1 MFEAMSEG
9 PFSSRLRRLKQAVG
23 LCVGLAALA
32 TATPLSAKTLYFPH
46 QDARFLYRFQHNGG
60 AAVLPSK
67 SNPGE
72 ALPLVVFLHGTNP
85 LSEPHM
91 WLGGGGK
98 DLRPLVKRLIDSG
111 QVMPFVLAAPSQTKN
126 AGLAATV
133 WRGFDLNAFVDDVVR
148 ATDGQVTIDRTRVVL
163 AGHSGAGCNPSGG
176 LAADFWSA
184 GVPLPLALV
193 SIDPCLDRK
202 MGGAFARRPTEVPLL
217 LWWQP
222 AIWAR
227 HPAKF
232 QAALNHDKPEERI
245 DRVRELPPMGANP
258 HEAILPVAFEIA
270 LRELFGTDATAPS
283 ELPAEPE
290 AKTAAN

>member
-1 MFEAMSEG
+1 MFDVMSEG
-9 PFSSRLRRLKQAVG
+9 FFSSPLRRLRRAVG
-23 LCVGLAALA
+23 LLTGALSLAWSPPV
-32 TATPLSAKTLYFPH
+32 TAKTLYFPH
-46 QDARFLYRFQHNGG
+46 QDGHFLYRFQRNGG
-60 AAVLPSK
+60 AVVLPEST
-67 SNPGE
+67 SPD
-72 ALPLVVFLHGTNP
+72 APLPLVVFLHGTNP
-85 LSEPHM
+85 TSEPHM

-111 QVMPFVLAAPSQTKN
+111 QVKPFVLAAPSQTKN

-133 WRGFDLNAFVDDVVR
+133 WKGFDLNGFVDDVVK
-148 ATDGQVTIDRTRVVL
+148 ATDGRVNIDRTRVVL

-222 AIWAR
+222 AIWVR
-227 HPAKF
+227 QPAKF
-232 QAALNHDKPEERI
+232 EAALARDKPEERV
-245 DRVRELPPMGANP
+245 DRLRELPPMGPNP
-258 HEAILPVAFEIA
+258 HEAILPVAFESA
-270 LRELFGTDATAPS
+270 MRELFGTATAN
-283 ELPAEPE
+283 E
-290 AKTAAN
+290 